1 MSENKKFL
9 GIGWKFPVD
18 VDSKGLILSSEYEQN
33 IQESIRI
40 ILETAK
46 GERVMRPD
54 FGCGIH
60 HFAFEIINASTIGQ
74 MKQTISDAL
83 EKWEPRIELINIK
96 VNVDN
101 IDAGKL
107 LFNLEYNVSRTNNKF
122 NMVYPFYLTE
132 GIGKRT

>member
-1 MSENKKFL
+1 LSENKKFL

-18 VDSKGLILSSEYEQN
+18 VDSKGLILSSEYEEN

-60 HFAFEIINASTIGQ
+60 NFAFEIINASTIGQ
-74 MKQTISDAL
+74 MKHTIRNAL
-83 EKWEPRIELINIK
+83 EKWEPRIELIDIK
-96 VNVDN
+96 VNANN
-101 IDAGKL
+101 IDTGKL

-132 GIGKRT
+132 GIGQGT